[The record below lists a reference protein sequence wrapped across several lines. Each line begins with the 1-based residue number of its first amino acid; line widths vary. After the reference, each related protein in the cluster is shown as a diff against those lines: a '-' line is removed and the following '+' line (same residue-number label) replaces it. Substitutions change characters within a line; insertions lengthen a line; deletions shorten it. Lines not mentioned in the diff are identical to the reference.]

1 MINKLINKIQKTKAP
16 IVVGLDPMLSYV
28 PEHIQKK
35 AFAEYGETLEGAAEA
50 IWQFNK
56 EIVDKTYD
64 LIPAVKP
71 QIAMYEQ
78 FGIEGLK
85 AYKKTVD
92 YCKSKD
98 LVVIGDI
105 KRGDIGSTSA
115 AYAVGHLGK
124 VQVGSK
130 TYAGFDEDFATVNP
144 YLGSD
149 GVKPFIDV
157 CKQENKGLFILVKTS
172 NPSSG
177 EFQDQKIDGK
187 PLYELVGEKVA
198 QWGEE
203 HMGESGYSYVGA
215 VVGATYP
222 EQGEILRKVMPKSFI
237 LVPGYGAQ
245 GGKGKDLVHF
255 FNEDGLG
262 AIVNS
267 SRGIIAAYK
276 QEAHA
281 KFGAENFGDASRAA
295 VEAMIADIQGALTA
309 AK

>member
-1 MINKLINKIQKTKAP
+1 MINKLVANIKKTGAP
-16 IVVGLDPMLSYV
+16 IVVGLDPMLNYV
-28 PEHIQKK
+28 PKQVQEK
-35 AFAEYGETLEGAAEA
+35 AFAEFGETLEGAAEA

-56 EIVDKTYD
+56 GIVDKTYD

-78 FGIEGLK
+78 FGIEGMK
-85 AYKKTVD
+85 AFKKTVD
-92 YCKSKD
+92 YCKSKG
-98 LVVIGDI
+98 LVVIGDV

-115 AYAVGHLGK
+115 AYATGHLGK

-130 TYAGFDEDFATVNP
+130 TYSAFDEDFATVNP

-149 GVKPFIDV
+149 GIKPFMEV
-157 CKQENKGLFILVKTS
+157 CKEEKKGLFILVKTS

-177 EFQDQKIDGK
+177 EFQDQLIDGK

-203 HMGESGYSYVGA
+203 CMGEQYSYIGA

-222 EQGEILRKVMPKSFI
+222 EMGKVLRKVMPKSYI

-245 GGKGKDLVHF
+245 GGKGADLVHF

-276 QEAHA
+276 QEKYA
-281 KFGAENFGDASRAA
+281 KFGAEHFGEASRAA
-295 VEAMIADIQGALTA
+295 VEDMVADINQALENR
-309 AK
+309 